1 TEINDAQ
8 AEGIVISNKLE
19 EVQEKKSNWMNQSL
33 LETIEL
39 SKTEKALQEQR
50 DANADRQKTLSEEAK
65 ILMEQQAEAQE
76 QATQAQ
82 KDAIQQMGL
91 QYDFL
96 NDKQQEVVDR
106 MRESYSAMSEAST
119 SFTNDLSYELDMS
132 AQDMINFVEEN
143 QRVMSQWGE
152 NLD

>member
-1 TEINDAQ
+1 
-8 AEGIVISNKLE
+8 
-19 EVQEKKSNWMNQSL
+19 
-33 LETIEL
+33 
-39 SKTEKALQEQR
+39 
-50 DANADRQKTLSEEAK
+50 
-65 ILMEQQAEAQE
+65 
-76 QATQAQ
+76 AQ

-152 NLD
+152 NLDTLTKRGASDGFINQLRDMGPEGAK